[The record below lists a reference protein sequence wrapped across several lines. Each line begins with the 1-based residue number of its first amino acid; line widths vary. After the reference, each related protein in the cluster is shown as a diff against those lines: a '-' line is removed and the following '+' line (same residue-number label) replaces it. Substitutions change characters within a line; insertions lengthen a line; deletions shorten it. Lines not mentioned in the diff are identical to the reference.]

1 MPRNEVVPSF
11 RNLTVALEP
20 IYPLMMVSD
29 ESVVM
34 VPEKL
39 KSQATSVSAMSLPS
53 PTKYKRVTADFP
65 SWSTLKIVSD
75 FSKLTYQASSAL
87 RV

>member
-1 MPRNEVVPSF
+1 MFTTLMLEKKVKPSF
-11 RNLTVALEP
+11 RIVTVALES
-20 IYPLMMVSD
+20 IYPLIIVSD
-29 ESVVM
+29 KDE
-34 VPEKL
+34 L
-39 KSQATSVSAMSLPS
+39 KSLGITVSAMSPPS